1 MESGTLY
8 EVACKWSRPANCG
21 RTCFLSGAALEYGP
35 GSLLL
40 FFLDRCFLF
49 CTFWHCF
56 RAPPCHLPP
65 CSLSVLRC
73 SNHRLFVHFLPLSCS
88 LPPRLAAP
96 VLSFPLLQAPACV
109 GADPRGSDSRHH
121 TFPLQLP
128 HFAGPGNWFLS
139 APHETGVGAK
149 STNQLADWLPWAQGS
164 GILFISPMAHK
175 FWADNHYLHSVFLTW
190 LLDFPGGASGKE
202 RIRWSMQ
209 ETQETQVQFLGQEDP
224 LEKEMATLSSILAW
238 RVLGQRSL
246 EGCSS

>member
-65 CSLSVLRC
+65 CSLSLLRC

-88 LPPRLAAP
+88 LHLVWQPLSSPFPFCRPQP
-96 VLSFPLLQAPACV
+96 VLGLIPEGVTAGTTHSLCSCLTLPGL
-109 GADPRGSDSRHH
+109 GTGSCLHH
-121 TFPLQLP
+121 M
-128 HFAGPGNWFLS
+128 
-139 APHETGVGAK
+139 K
-149 STNQLADWLPWAQGS
+149 
-164 GILFISPMAHK
+164 
-175 FWADNHYLHSVFLTW
+175 
-190 LLDFPGGASGKE
+190 
-202 RIRWSMQ
+202 Q
-209 ETQETQVQFLGQEDP
+209 E
-224 LEKEMATLSSILAW
+224 
-238 RVLGQRSL
+238 
-246 EGCSS
+246 